1 MSILGVI
8 PIRPIDIFD
17 ILIISFFTYLFLR
30 FIRGTRATSILI
42 GLLVFILLSLIG
54 RWLDL
59 KGFNLI
65 IDSVRA
71 VWVVAFVIVFQPE
84 IRNAL
89 ARIGRQ
95 RFGRF
100 FLKYEESP
108 LIKELTESAL
118 YLAERKYGALIAIE
132 RSIGIQDI
140 VATGTRIGAS
150 VSSQLLNTIFTPES
164 PLHDGAV
171 VIRGDQILAAGC
183 VLPVS
188 DNPNLLGTIGMRHRA
203 AVGLSEQS
211 DAVVIV
217 VSEER
222 GAISLAV
229 RGKLLTNLDR
239 VTLRR
244 NLQSL
249 LKGG

>member
-8 PIRPIDIFD
+8 PIRLIDIFD
-17 ILIISFFTYLFLR
+17 IMIISFFAYLFLR

-42 GLLVFILLSLIG
+42 GLLIFIILSLVG

-59 KGFNLI
+59 KGFKLI
-65 IDSVRA
+65 IDSIKA

-108 LIKELTESAL
+108 LIKELINTVV
-118 YLAERKYGALIAIE
+118 YLAKQRYGALIAIE
-132 RSIGIQDI
+132 RSIGLQDI
-140 VATGTRIGAS
+140 VATGTRIRA
-150 VSSQLLNTIFTPES
+150 VASSQLLSTIFTPES
-164 PLHDGAV
+164 PLHDGAA
-171 VIRGDQILAAGC
+171 VIREDQILAAGC

-188 DNPNLLGTIGMRHRA
+188 DNPDLLGTLGMRHRA

-211 DAVVIV
+211 DAVILV

-222 GAISLAV
+222 GTISIAV
-229 RGKLLTNLDR
+229 RGKLITNLDR
-239 VTLRR
+239 VSLRR
-244 NLQSL
+244 NLESL